1 MTQYVYFTD
10 GHKEEALECRD
21 INDGGKIVKTIS
33 GYYRRFADDTIGKM
47 AFEPDGSVIWNDV
60 SDTVQRYAVDED
72 FSAYNVDMKID
83 GFWIRGVLYSREKS
97 LGVAAIM
104 DRVLSRLKGDTGIL
118 FDYQISIL

>member
-21 INDGGKIVKTIS
+21 INDGGRIVKTKS
-33 GYYRRFADDTIGKM
+33 GYYRKFADDLIGKLT
-47 AFEPDGSVIWNDV
+47 FESDGTVSWEDV
-60 SDTVQRYAVDED
+60 SDTIHRYAVDED

-97 LGVAAIM
+97 LGMAAII
-104 DRVLSRLKGDTGIL
+104 DRVLSRLRGDTGIL
-118 FDYQISIL
+118 FDYQLSIL